1 MKVTSR
7 GSNSYFPA
15 PKASV
20 KGRGL
25 PGLCTGRSS
34 THSTMS
40 VILKE
45 GMELW
50 FDPELCMDR
59 LDEDFIDEH
68 LFKPCEILSIV
79 PGGDT
84 VTVGCGGESLAM
96 LTRGSKAVQASSK
109 DGVPD
114 IMDLAEYNEES

>member
-1 MKVTSR
+1 MW
-7 GSNSYFPA
+7 
-15 PKASV
+15 
-20 KGRGL
+20 
-25 PGLCTGRSS
+25 CTLS
-34 THSTMS
+34 TTYTMS

-68 LFKPCEILSIV
+68 LFKPCDILSIV